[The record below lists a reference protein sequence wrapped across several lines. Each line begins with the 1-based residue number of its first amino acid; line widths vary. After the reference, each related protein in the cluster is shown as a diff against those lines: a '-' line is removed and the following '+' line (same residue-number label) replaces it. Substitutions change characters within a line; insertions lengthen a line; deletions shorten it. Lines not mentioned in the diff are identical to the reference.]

1 MRGLKLEWE
10 KMGWINIAE
19 TVSSFPW
26 PGLPADVH
34 FYFSYSPNSEMMNL
48 HLTRNVRGVRPE
60 NKPYIRI
67 TQWPGAEMEEM
78 VKIFFT
84 RYWQQ
89 VWMPFDMAKYQF
101 A

>member
-34 FYFSYSPNSEMMNL
+34 FYFSYSPNSEM
-48 HLTRNVRGVRPE
+48 
-60 NKPYIRI
+60 
-67 TQWPGAEMEEM
+67 